1 MPATRPQ
8 KPITRQEIKRLLRQ
22 KAGQSGSGGVVAASN
37 ISGDLV
43 VGGTVTFASLEGVL
57 RATPG
62 GILDDDTTTTHLSEG
77 SNLYFTDER
86 AQDAVGGMLDTT
98 LVYVDGTP
106 LLTRAALT
114 GAITAAQGSNA
125 TALGSFTKAELNT
138 AVSDGDPL
146 YVGDVTQYT
155 DEMAQDAVGAMVD
168 ATLVYTDA
176 TPLLSRAALTGDVT
190 ASAGS
195 NATTIANDAVTYAK
209 MQNVSATDRLLGRST
224 AGAGDVEEITCT
236 AAGRAILDDA
246 NAAAQ
251 RTTLGLGTAATF
263 NYEEGTFTP
272 SLSAATP
279 GTMSNVYTTRVG
291 RYERLGRHVTGHI
304 DINTNLT
311 KGTATGGARIIDL
324 PYAMSSSASVQIYV
338 AFPSSTGGT
347 INWGASLTHFAAYSV
362 ASGSYLE
369 FFAAGSNATSAV
381 ISITAFPGGANTVL
395 RLSLNY
401 EA

>member
-37 ISGDLV
+37 ISGDLT
-43 VGGTVTFASLEGVL
+43 VGGAVTFTSLEGVL
-57 RATPG
+57 RAKPG
-62 GILDDDTTTTHLSEG
+62 GLLDDDTTTTNLPEG

-86 AQDAVGGMLDTT
+86 AQDAIGVIVDAS
-98 LVYVDGTP
+98 LVYVDATP

-114 GAITAAQGSNA
+114 GAITASQGSNA
-125 TALGSFTKAELNT
+125 TLLGSFTKAELNT

-168 ATLVYTDA
+168 TTLVYTDA
-176 TPLLSRAALTGDVT
+176 TPLLTRAALTGDVT

-195 NATTIANDAVTYAK
+195 NATTIANDSVTYAK

-246 NAAAQ
+246 SASAQ
-251 RTTLGLGTAATF
+251 RTTLGLGTASLETYAT
-263 NYEEGTFTP
+263 GTFTP
-272 SLSAATP
+272 AFTFGTP
-279 GTMSNVYTTRVG
+279 GNLSVVYHKAAGTYTRMGNRV
-291 RYERLGRHVTGHI
+291 VF
-304 DINTNLT
+304 D
-311 KGTATGGARIIDL
+311 IDL
-324 PYAMSSSASVQIYV
+324 DFTPTHTTASGFVSITGLPFTRAASAPASSLCQVFPISYAVTFPAGTTQAAGAIVASSSAVLPFS
-338 AFPSSTGGT
+338 
-347 INWGASLTHFAAYSV
+347 
-362 ASGSYLE
+362 
-369 FFAAGSNATSAV
+369 AGSATVSAQWGV
-381 ISITAFPGGANTVL
+381 TQFPTGARR
-395 RLSLNY
+395 RLYIAGNY
-401 EA
+401 DI